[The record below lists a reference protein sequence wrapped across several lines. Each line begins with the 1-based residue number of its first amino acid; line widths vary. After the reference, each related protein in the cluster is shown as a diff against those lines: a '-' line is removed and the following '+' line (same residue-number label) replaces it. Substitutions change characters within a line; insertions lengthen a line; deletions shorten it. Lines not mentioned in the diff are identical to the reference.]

1 MIKKGIGFCYEDKM
15 VRSGIRIGDLLDDK
29 ILEERLD
36 VYFKVVEFFKE
47 VYDLSRN
54 YEKDLREYFK
64 IYVLKIC
71 FFIKDMISMLI
82 EVN

>member
-1 MIKKGIGFCYEDKM
+1 M
-15 VRSGIRIGDLLDDK
+15 GDLLDDK
-29 ILEERLD
+29 ILEEKLN
-36 VYFKVVEFFKE
+36 VYFKVIEFFKK
-47 VYDLSRN
+47 VYDLGEN
-54 YEKDLREYFK
+54 YEKDLMGYFK